1 MKPALRRLLLTL
13 FAAAASAL
21 ILSGCAS
28 TPQDSSVPWSR
39 PADWEGKLPG
49 MGGAMP

>member
-1 MKPALRRLLLTL
+1 MKPVIRRLLLSL
-13 FAAAASAL
+13 FAAAATAM

-49 MGGAMP
+49 MGAGMP